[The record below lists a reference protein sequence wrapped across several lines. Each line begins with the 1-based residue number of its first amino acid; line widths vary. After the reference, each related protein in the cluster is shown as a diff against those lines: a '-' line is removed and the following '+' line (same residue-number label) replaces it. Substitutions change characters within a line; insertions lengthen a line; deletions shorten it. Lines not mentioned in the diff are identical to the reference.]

1 MTAIQRLNRSGGHE
15 RQYSNFILAFLCA
28 MVLSWGVS
36 SFASGPYVSGFK
48 AGFEN
53 QKVVVSFGVGEAFNR
68 DDLREAIDSTRTV
81 TITFT
86 AEVIKHRLLWKNKTI
101 AKKVI
106 KRLITFDNL
115 TRQYTIQTL
124 VDGEQS
130 GEDVAASYD
139 EMAEKAASVR
149 DIEVTSVADIEPGAA
164 YTVRARVR
172 LLSGFTLWI
181 IPWDVE
187 TPWVSQELDTP

>member
-1 MTAIQRLNRSGGHE
+1 MKA
-15 RQYSNFILAFLCA
+15 LARWCLTPLACA
-28 MVLSWGVS
+28 VLLGWCTV

-68 DDLREAIDSTRTV
+68 DDLKEAINSTRTV

-86 AEVIKHRLLWKNKTI
+86 AEVVKHRLTWKNKTV
-101 AKKVI
+101 ARKVI

-115 TRQYTIQTL
+115 TRQYTIETL
-124 VDGEQS
+124 VDGEPA
-130 GEDVAASYD
+130 GEAVAASYD
-139 EMAEKAASVR
+139 EMAEKASGVS
-149 DIEVTSVADIEPGAA
+149 DVEVTSVADIEPGST
-164 YTVRARVR
+164 YTVRVRVK

-187 TPWVSQELDTP
+187 TPWVSQELNTP

>member
-1 MTAIQRLNRSGGHE
+1 
-15 RQYSNFILAFLCA
+15 
-28 MVLSWGVS
+28 
-36 SFASGPYVSGFK
+36 VSGFK